1 MLPWIAALPQSAHAR
16 LHPSQGR
23 VSQACCCVCADIDCY
38 EGDLPS
44 GASEQ
49 LQRWDAEGEA
59 LLDLADKLRRLKA
72 LKAQLSSVQAT
83 GAAIVLHKP
92 LHLHGC
98 GVFPEEYMRSWKE
111 FSVHNWFLHV

>member
-1 MLPWIAALPQSAHAR
+1 M
-16 LHPSQGR
+16 
-23 VSQACCCVCADIDCY
+23 CADIDCY

-83 GAAIVLHKP
+83 L
-92 LHLHGC
+92 
-98 GVFPEEYMRSWKE
+98 RQ
-111 FSVHNWFLHV
+111 